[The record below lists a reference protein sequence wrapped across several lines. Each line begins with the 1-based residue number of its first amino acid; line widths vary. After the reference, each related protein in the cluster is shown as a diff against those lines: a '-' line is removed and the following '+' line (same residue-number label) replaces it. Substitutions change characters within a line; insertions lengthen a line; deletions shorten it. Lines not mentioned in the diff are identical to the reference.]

1 MRDAPRAEKPS
12 THERAATATK
22 NTAYMVALTAI
33 MVVVG
38 M

>member
-12 THERAATATK
+12 THDKAATATK

-33 MVVVG
+33 MAMGG